1 MTPSFSLQ
9 WRQAPYAV
17 PFGLCGAVLIL
28 GWENVW
34 DATVTLLR
42 IASVILIDY
51 LLDPIR
57 KYFHAFLS
65 LIEYYCL
72 RKVVYDPLVY
82 IGLLK
87 NVEFDVFVRVIYV
100 CIIVWAVV
108 LLIVRLPS
116 WRRLL
121 LSSDGRL
128 RKAWVTVPLILLS
141 LVCLFG
147 GATLYHSGYRLHS
160 AIIESVTL
168 GLLVLLVWLNAR
180 YPNTNDATD
189 FGNWL
194 TSVTA
199 DSGIGHLIMAAA
211 AERTAP
217 EDDGDKDES
226 ADTSATPS
234 GTHEV
239 ASRTPLLRP
248 KRRL

>member
-1 MTPSFSLQ
+1 MTPSFSFQ

-42 IASVILIDY
+42 IASIIAIDY

-72 RKVVYDPLVY
+72 RKLIYEPLVY

-87 NVEFDVFVRVIYV
+87 GVEFDMFVRVIYV

-116 WRRLL
+116 WRRLFL
-121 LSSDGRL
+121 ASDGRL
-128 RKAWVTVPLILLS
+128 RKAWVTVPLVLLA

-147 GATLYHSGYRLHS
+147 GATLYHSGYRMHS

-168 GLLVLLVWLNAR
+168 GLLVLLVWLSVR
-180 YPNTNDATD
+180 YPNTDDATD
-189 FGNWL
+189 FGNWWA
-194 TSVTA
+194 SITA
-199 DSGIGHLIMAAA
+199 DSAVTHLLMAGA
-211 AERTAP
+211 AEHIAP
-217 EDDGDKDES
+217 GDDDDKDES
-226 ADTSATPS
+226 ADTSATRNE
-234 GTHEV
+234 THEV

-248 KRRL
+248 KRR